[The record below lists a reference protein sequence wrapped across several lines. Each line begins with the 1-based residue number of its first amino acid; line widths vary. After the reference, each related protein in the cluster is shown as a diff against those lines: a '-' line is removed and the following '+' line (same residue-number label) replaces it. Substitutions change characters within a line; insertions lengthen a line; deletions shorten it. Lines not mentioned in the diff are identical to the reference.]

1 MTPAGRSIRNCSLMF
16 RIATSAAVVLVN
28 TAAACP
34 ASTTECAQATELAA
48 ARVRWGIRT
57 FNSPDAAYKQEACRA
72 YSKYFYEAVTTRQ
85 AISICGQGPARKRD
99 LDIVDSEIET
109 ANNPITTH
117 SAATTPPYPPPQ
129 PPPP

>member
-1 MTPAGRSIRNCSLMF
+1 MF
-16 RIATSAAVVLVN
+16 RIATLAAVVLVN
-28 TAAACP
+28 TVAACH

-109 ANNPITTH
+109 ANDMI
-117 SAATTPPYPPPQ
+117 ATYCGD
-129 PPPP
+129 